1 MVHFQQIALSN
12 GVFLGEILLAS
23 SRLNAQ
29 SLPMVLKIREQIE
42 AWRNDPLLVAVLVR
56 GEGERAFC
64 AGGDIRALYHAMSKP
79 EFLHE
84 GDDFFRHEYD
94 LCRELHR
101 YPKPVIA
108 WGNGIVMGGGWGI
121 FAAASH
127 RIVTESSVLA
137 MPEVSIGLFPDVG
150 ASFWL
155 QQLQGQMGRLLALT
169 GSRLNAADALAF
181 GAAEFA
187 LPATAFNDLIAILQ
201 ELPWSGI
208 GERDAELAS
217 GTLAALSA
225 AWPCPLPES
234 VWLPLADEV
243 DAMCA
248 GDDLLAICERIQ
260 QYQGDATALRLAAE
274 LQATGSPTSIY
285 LTWEMALRAQS
296 LSYDEVVEM
305 EWLGARN
312 CLRHGDFHEGVRAKL
327 IDRDDQPQ
335 WSPKELAL
343 VKFADIESFF
353 QSP

>member
-12 GVFLGEILLAS
+12 GLFLGEILLAS
-23 SRLNAQ
+23 ARLNAQ
-29 SLPMVLKIREQIE
+29 SLAMVLKIREQIE
-42 AWRNDPLLVAVLVR
+42 SWRHDEKVVAVLVR

-64 AGGDIRALYHAMSKP
+64 AGGDIRALYHAMSDAA
-79 EFLHE
+79 FVYE

-101 YPKPVIA
+101 FPKPVLA

-127 RIVTESSVLA
+127 RIVTESSILA
-137 MPEVSIGLFPDVG
+137 MPEISIGLFPDVG

-155 QQLQGQMGRLLALT
+155 QQLEGKIGCLLALT

-187 LPATAFNDLIAILQ
+187 LPAATFDSLIGVLQ
-201 ELPWSGI
+201 DLPWSGQ
-208 GERDAELAS
+208 GKQDAELAS
-217 GTLAALSA
+217 GALSALSA
-225 AWPCPLPES
+225 AWPCSLPTS

-243 DAMCA
+243 ERICA

-260 QYQGDATALRLAAE
+260 AYQGDAPALRLAAE
-274 LQATGSPTSIY
+274 LQAAGSPTSIF
-285 LTWEMALRAQS
+285 LTWEMARRAQT

-327 IDRDDQPQ
+327 IDRDDQPN
-335 WSPKELAL
+335 WSPKKLSQ
-343 VKFADIESFF
+343 VKLADIESFF
-353 QSP
+353 NAA